1 MSEMTLESFPLV
13 RGALRSTR
21 RFDAALEVILDGV
34 AQESIRNVDWKDA
47 KDTLGR
53 AVDESYTARVKAP
66 FFHGRG
72 QEVDPEVYQLY
83 WSCLIMSL
91 HDSISAAKKVAK
103 TKATGPEV
111 DAMRAFFTEVL
122 PLALAVASLK
132 DKVVKGRAPNT
143 GPEKPV
149 NPNRIEKTCP
159 CCMRGI
165 AVVRNTMA
173 HHGYQRPGHGFQ
185 TASCAGIRFEPL
197 EVSPAGL
204 EYVVRTLKERLQAD
218 EKALAQQATLPTTLR
233 GKRDRKGPLEP
244 IGRGDPLW
252 PRLFQAYIAELEF
265 SVRTIRADLP
275 PLEEML
281 ATWRPGMGGR

>member
-21 RFDAALEVILDGV
+21 RFDKALEVILDGV

-47 KDTLGR
+47 KDALGR
-53 AVDESYTARVKAP
+53 AVDEGYEARVKRP

-72 QEVDPEVYQLY
+72 QEMDPEVYQLY
-83 WSCLIMSL
+83 WACLIMSL
-91 HDSISAAKKVAK
+91 HDCISAAKKIAK

-111 DAMRAFFTEVL
+111 DAMRAFFAEVL

-165 AVVRNTMA
+165 AVVRGTMA
-173 HHGYQRPGHGFQ
+173 HHGYERPGHGFQ
-185 TASCAGIRFEPL
+185 TASCAGIQFEPL
-197 EVSPAGL
+197 EVSPKGL
-204 EYVVRTLKERLQAD
+204 EYVVRTLRERLEAD
-218 EKALAQQATLPTTLR
+218 QKALDQQATHPQFLR
-233 GKRDRKGPLEP
+233 GRRERKGPVEM

-252 PRLFQAYIAELEF
+252 QRLFQAYISELEF

-275 PLEEML
+275 PLEDMM
-281 ATWRPGMGGR
+281 ASWHPGMGGR